1 MADEKGN
8 DMRRL
13 SGWIGFTSTITLV
26 LFLALTAFP
35 VLAQSDVPAD
45 DLRKAWGFDV
55 LISDGGIGA
64 GGFYWRE
71 ITPTIAGFIS
81 LSVSESKDSQ
91 EKEYMT
97 KWGEKFVPGKINR
110 FLVVP
115 LQIGAQYRL
124 FKDHIMDNF
133 RPFISVGIGPS
144 LIYASPY
151 EQSFFKALGSGKA
164 YHTLGGFIGAGAYV
178 GSDPSNLVGINFRY
192 YFVPYFSGITSMID
206 AEKTTSEDDLHFRR
220 KKQFGGFFI
229 TFTFGSMR

>member
-1 MADEKGN
+1 
-8 DMRRL
+8 MRRL
-13 SGWIGFTSTITLV
+13 PYGIGFV
-26 LFLALTAFP
+26 VVTAFLLIITVTNFP
-35 VLAQSDVPAD
+35 ALAQNTIPKE
-45 DLRKAWGFDV
+45 DLRKAYGFDV

-81 LSVSESKDSQ
+81 LSVSEAKDSQ

-97 KWGEKFVPGKINR
+97 IWGEKFVPGKINR
-110 FLVVP
+110 FLVIP
-115 LQIGAQYRL
+115 LQIGVQYRL
-124 FKDHIMDNF
+124 FKDQIMDNF
-133 RPFISVGIGPS
+133 RPFIGIGIGPS

-151 EQSFFKALGSGKA
+151 EQSFFKALGNGKA

-192 YFVPYFSGITSMID
+192 YFVPYYSGITSMVD
-206 AEKTTSEDDLHFRR
+206 GEKTMSLDDLQFRR

>member
-1 MADEKGN
+1 
-8 DMRRL
+8 MRRL
-13 SGWIGFTSTITLV
+13 ADGLGITG
-26 LFLALTAFP
+26 LATLLLIFALMNFP
-35 VLAQSDVPAD
+35 VYAQTNVTTD
-45 DLRKAWGFDV
+45 DLRKAYGFDI

-81 LSVSESKDSQ
+81 FSISESKDSQ

-97 KWGEKFVPGKINR
+97 IWGEKFVPGKINR
-110 FLVVP
+110 FLVAP

-124 FKDHIMDNF
+124 FKDQIMDNF

-151 EQSFFKALGSGKA
+151 EHSFFKALGYGKA

-178 GSDPSNLVGINFRY
+178 GSDPSNLVGVNFRY

-206 AEKTTSEDDLHFRR
+206 AEKTMSGDDLHFRR